1 MIVAFDGSS
10 TDLSIALAEPAGE
23 VLVEEGWTSGQRQSA
38 ELLPR
43 LLALIEAHGVTLAGA
58 TAIAVGTGP
67 GSFTGL
73 RVSMA
78 LAKGLAYGLGRPIVG
93 VPSLEAWLD
102 AEPGAEAA
110 VARAGARDA
119 YVLLRGA
126 EDPLVADR
134 DRLVERLGD
143 RLVVAP
149 TELSEAF
156 GLRAAR
162 SPHSA
167 GTIARRAAERLE
179 GEPAGDDLG
188 SLEPRYLRAPRGVDE
203 PAAGAVRW
211 L

>member
-1 MIVAFDGSS
+1 
-10 TDLSIALAEPAGE
+10 
-23 VLVEEGWTSGQRQSA
+23 
-38 ELLPR
+38 
-43 LLALIEAHGVTLAGA
+43 
-58 TAIAVGTGP
+58 
-67 GSFTGL
+67 
-73 RVSMA
+73 MA

-126 EDPLVADR
+126 DDPLVADR

-156 GLRAAR
+156 GLHAAR
-162 SPHSA
+162 PPRGA
-167 GTIARRAAERLE
+167 GTIARRAAARLE
-179 GEPAGDDLG
+179 AEPAGDDLG
-188 SLEPRYLRAPRGVDE
+188 RLEPRYLRAPRGVE
-203 PAAGAVRW
+203 ETAAGAVRW